1 LDATTHW
8 TALLAVEWVL
18 QNGPPEDRT
27 MTSRSSSKRRC
38 WWALASAALL
48 ASGCGSP
55 GVDRPTGNDYI
66 LHPGSTTAPPPP
78 TVEALP
84 SPYSYASV
92 PIRGS
97 APGAVR
103 VFITINAAGNAIAAD
118 VSQLDHTF
126 CAQVAFSEPAFYDIS
141 VTAMADDSSVSPQ
154 ATSISL
160 QYSPS
165 AQTPERVTLCHGETA
180 K

>member
-1 LDATTHW
+1 M
-8 TALLAVEWVL
+8 
-18 QNGPPEDRT
+18 R
-27 MTSRSSSKRRC
+27 SRRSSKRWC
-38 WWALASAALL
+38 FPVLAGGACLAL
-48 ASGCGSP
+48 GCGSP
-55 GVDRPTGNDYI
+55 GVDRPSGNDYI
-66 LHPGSTTAPPPP
+66 LHPASTTAPPPP
-78 TVEALP
+78 SVESLP
-84 SPYSYASV
+84 SPYSYESV

-118 VSQLDHTF
+118 VSQLDHTY
-126 CAQVAFSEPAFYDIS
+126 CAQIAFSEPAFYDIS
-141 VTAMADDSSVSPQ
+141 VTAMADDSSVSAE

-165 AQTPERVTLCHGETA
+165 AHTAERVTLCHGETA

>member
-1 LDATTHW
+1 M
-8 TALLAVEWVL
+8 
-18 QNGPPEDRT
+18 R
-27 MTSRSSSKRRC
+27 RSGFSKKR
-38 WWALASAALL
+38 ALAGACVSGAIL

-55 GVDRPTGNDYI
+55 GVDRPSGNDYI
-66 LHPGSTTAPPPP
+66 LHPASTTAPPPP
-78 TVEALP
+78 SVEALP
-84 SPYSYASV
+84 SPYSYGSV

-126 CAQVAFSEPAFYDIS
+126 CAQIAFSEPAFYDIS
-141 VTAMADDSSVSPQ
+141 VTAMADDSSVSEQ

-160 QYSPS
+160 QYNPS
-165 AQTPERVTLCHGETA
+165 AHTAERVTLCHGETA